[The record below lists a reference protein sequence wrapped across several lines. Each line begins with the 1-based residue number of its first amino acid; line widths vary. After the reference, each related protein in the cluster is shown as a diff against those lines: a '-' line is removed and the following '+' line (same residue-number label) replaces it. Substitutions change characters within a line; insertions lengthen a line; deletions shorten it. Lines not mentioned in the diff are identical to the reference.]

1 MDWKTI
7 SSFLGLVAVLMG
19 ASYYFWGLDH
29 KVALVEDKL
38 AIVKTDLESI
48 KRVNQ
53 GPPGEKGERGP
64 TGPRGEKGD
73 RGEKGPAGDPTD
85 LVAIKKLIDE
95 EIKKKEYMEKIKE
108 QIVKIINEDAGVQTI
123 YKAFISKKPLEL
135 NLKENE
141 AKMVFGNQLTV
152 GLNEAWSNYSN
163 LRASTDID
171 QRKGSIYPGDLWVM
185 KGSGGKF
192 GIALISTKLNGP
204 CKMNVYKIDNQQP
217 K

>member
-1 MDWKTI
+1 
-7 SSFLGLVAVLMG
+7 
-19 ASYYFWGLDH
+19 
-29 KVALVEDKL
+29 
-38 AIVKTDLESI
+38 
-48 KRVNQ
+48 
-53 GPPGEKGERGP
+53 
-64 TGPRGEKGD
+64 
-73 RGEKGPAGDPTD
+73 
-85 LVAIKKLIDE
+85 
-95 EIKKKEYMEKIKE
+95 
-108 QIVKIINEDAGVQTI
+108 
-123 YKAFISKKPLEL
+123 
-135 NLKENE
+135 
-141 AKMVFGNQLTV
+141 MVFGNQLTV